1 MTLCEVDKFPLSLL
15 PYVSKLFPAIKT
27 LLSVSFMDTSPD
39 MYQETEEIDEKST
52 FSNSNLRK
60 LGTSNQAKLFSYQ
73 EIAQSMLK
81 RWFVYF
87 TVF

>member
-1 MTLCEVDKFPLSLL
+1 
-15 PYVSKLFPAIKT
+15 
-27 LLSVSFMDTSPD
+27 MDTSPD

-73 EIAQSMLK
+73 EIAQSMLE

-87 TVF
+87 PVF

>member
-1 MTLCEVDKFPLSLL
+1 MTLYEVDKFPLSLL

>member
-1 MTLCEVDKFPLSLL
+1 MTLYEVDKFPLSLL

-39 MYQETEEIDEKST
+39 MYQETEEIDEKSI

-60 LGTSNQAKLFSYQ
+60 PGTSNQAKLFSYQ
-73 EIAQSMLK
+73 EIAQSMLE

>member
-1 MTLCEVDKFPLSLL
+1 MTLYEVDKFPLSLL

-52 FSNSNLRK
+52 FSSSNLRK

-73 EIAQSMLK
+73 EIAQSMLE

-87 TVF
+87 PVF